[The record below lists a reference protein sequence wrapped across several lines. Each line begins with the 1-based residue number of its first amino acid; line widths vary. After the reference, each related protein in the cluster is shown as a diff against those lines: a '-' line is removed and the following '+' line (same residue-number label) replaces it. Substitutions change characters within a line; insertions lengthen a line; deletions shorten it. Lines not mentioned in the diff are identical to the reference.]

1 MEILGIG
8 ASFNAQYEEL
18 DGNEKLKIY
27 HLTTGRTYEMYVD
40 LYHRGS

>member
-8 ASFNAQYEEL
+8 ASFNAQYEEF
-18 DGNEKLKIY
+18 DGNEKVKIY
-27 HLTTGRTYEMYVD
+27 HLKTGETYELYVH